1 MSLDCR
7 DGNLSQEFINNYSS
21 NLADLLKLLLHPMP
35 MKRPSAEHLADTL
48 VRSSYPQLGLTHRA
62 DVIFGSYSDEH
73 HRHQQQQGQLIA
85 RLQAENQML
94 LARLQQQEG

>member
-48 VRSSYPQLGLTHRA
+48 VRSSYPLTHRA